1 MKHEKIEV
9 GNESV
14 GGLLQW
20 EGGVLVGG
28 SLKLG
33 LGFLIRKLFFEV
45 GF

>member
-28 SLKLG
+28 SLK
-33 LGFLIRKLFFEV
+33 FEV
-45 GF
+45 RVRVFNSEVVF